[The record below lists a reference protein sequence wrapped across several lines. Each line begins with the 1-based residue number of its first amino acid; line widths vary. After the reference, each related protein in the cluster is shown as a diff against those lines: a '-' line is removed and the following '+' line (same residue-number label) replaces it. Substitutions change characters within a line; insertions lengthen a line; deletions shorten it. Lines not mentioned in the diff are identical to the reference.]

1 MNPPPPYSPTRPG
14 AAAAAPEPRTH
25 VNNVVARSGTSFL
38 WGLRVLPSERRR
50 AMHAI
55 YAFCREVD
63 DIADEPGPVD
73 DKARA
78 LAAWREEIRRLYAG
92 RPTWPTT
99 KELLYPVQRFDL
111 PEREFLAV
119 IDGMEIDAAP
129 TVQMHSL
136 TDLLSYCRKVAGAV
150 GMLSIHAF
158 GVPQHPGPLIA
169 ENLGNALQLTNI
181 LRDLKEDAALQRLY
195 VPLDLLR
202 RYHVVTRPASA
213 VFDDPGFPAVGAHLA
228 GVARGYYAE
237 ADRLLSELGWRR
249 MRPAAL
255 MMAVYRE
262 TLDRLER
269 RGWSQIGD
277 PIRLTPARKLYLAL
291 RYGLL

>member
-1 MNPPPPYSPTRPG
+1 M
-14 AAAAAPEPRTH
+14 
-25 VNNVVARSGTSFL
+25 
-38 WGLRVLPSERRR
+38 
-50 AMHAI
+50 
-55 YAFCREVD
+55 
-63 DIADEPGPVD
+63 
-73 DKARA
+73 
-78 LAAWREEIRRLYAG
+78 
-92 RPTWPTT
+92 
-99 KELLYPVQRFDL
+99 
-111 PEREFLAV
+111 
-119 IDGMEIDAAP
+119 
-129 TVQMHSL
+129 
-136 TDLLSYCRKVAGAV
+136 
-150 GMLSIHAF
+150 
-158 GVPQHPGPLIA
+158 
-169 ENLGNALQLTNI
+169 
-181 LRDLKEDAALQRLY
+181 
-195 VPLDLLR
+195 PLDLLR
-202 RYHVVTRPASA
+202 RHHVVTRPASA